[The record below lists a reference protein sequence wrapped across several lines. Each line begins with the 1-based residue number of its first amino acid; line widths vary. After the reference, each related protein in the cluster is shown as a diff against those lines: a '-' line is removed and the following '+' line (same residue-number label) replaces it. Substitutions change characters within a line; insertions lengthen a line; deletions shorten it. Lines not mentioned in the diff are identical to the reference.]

1 MLPQINNSRKEKQP
15 KARDENVRNEI
26 DFLNQNGI
34 QPMGNE
40 AANIQL
46 KENYINMPGEADED
60 NMSDLSYVE
69 PEEVPIPY
77 GVDDDILSDIS
88 ESEDPE
94 EVPVPDEKK
103 GSKKF
108 SHNSI
113 INNEPDQIKKSL
125 DESDSSI
132 DLNNSMYLN
141 SSHNIVNENTLERL
155 NEKQKN
161 KSKKKP
167 DREDIKDA
175 FEIAEEIVKDQPQLK
190 DHTGKKKK
198 KSDDKGL
205 KNREI
210 AGNADEMAD
219 EYWKS
224 AARERIKQVE
234 IDDPDE
240 REQFQAEEMEK
251 LKNWNFQPVK
261 MDEIKKTSKWR
272 KALSYLAGGAG
283 RLFRIALQILSF
295 GYLLRG
301 KSMLRFA
308 GKKTNEWQRKK
319 DYQTIPGWD
328 GATYDPNATSGKDI
342 MADFRRVPTIWSHIT
357 AAKAA
362 DEVVK
367 KGKKTEKPLDP
378 VISVMVDQPETNQC
392 VYGRRP
398 GRTCLPR
405 YRI

>member
-1 MLPQINNSRKEKQP
+1 MLPQINNSHKEKQP

-26 DFLNQNGI
+26 DFLNRNDI

-69 PEEVPIPY
+69 PEEVPISY
-77 GVDDDILSDIS
+77 GGNEDILSDIS

-94 EVPVPDEKK
+94 EIPVPDEKK
-103 GSKKF
+103 GLKKF
-108 SHNSI
+108 SRSNI

-155 NEKQKN
+155 NEKQK
-161 KSKKKP
+161 KKPKKKP

-175 FEIAEEIVKDQPQLK
+175 FEIAEEIVEDQPQLK

-234 IDDPDE
+234 FDDPDE
-240 REQFQAEEMEK
+240 REQFRAEEMEK

-272 KALSYLAGGAG
+272 KALSYLAGGMG
-283 RLFRIALQILSF
+283 KLFRIALQILSF

-342 MADFRRVPTIWSHIT
+342 MADFRRVPTVWSRLT

-362 DEVVK
+362 D
-367 KGKKTEKPLDP
+367 
-378 VISVMVDQPETNQC
+378 
-392 VYGRRP
+392 
-398 GRTCLPR
+398 
-405 YRI
+405 

>member
-26 DFLNQNGI
+26 DFLNRNDI

-94 EVPVPDEKK
+94 E
-103 GSKKF
+103 
-108 SHNSI
+108 
-113 INNEPDQIKKSL
+113 EPDQIEKSF

-175 FEIAEEIVKDQPQLK
+175 FEIAEEIVEDQPQLK
-190 DHTGKKKK
+190 DHTGKKK
-198 KSDDKGL
+198 
-205 KNREI
+205 
-210 AGNADEMAD
+210 
-219 EYWKS
+219 
-224 AARERIKQVE
+224 
-234 IDDPDE
+234 
-240 REQFQAEEMEK
+240 
-251 LKNWNFQPVK
+251 
-261 MDEIKKTSKWR
+261 
-272 KALSYLAGGAG
+272 
-283 RLFRIALQILSF
+283 
-295 GYLLRG
+295 
-301 KSMLRFA
+301 
-308 GKKTNEWQRKK
+308 
-319 DYQTIPGWD
+319 
-328 GATYDPNATSGKDI
+328 
-342 MADFRRVPTIWSHIT
+342 RRVTI
-357 AAKAA
+357 KA
-362 DEVVK
+362 
-367 KGKKTEKPLDP
+367 
-378 VISVMVDQPETNQC
+378 
-392 VYGRRP
+392 
-398 GRTCLPR
+398 
-405 YRI
+405 